1 MMHLLLLVLRPLD
14 LVMQPLVH
22 TEESD
27 HSDHEAELL
36 TPGLI
41 VFLTQAPSW
50 QI

>member
-1 MMHLLLLVLRPLD
+1 MQLLLRMLWPLD

-22 TEESD
+22 VEGAD

-41 VFLTQAPSW
+41 VFFTQAPSW

>member
-1 MMHLLLLVLRPLD
+1 MMHLLLFVLRPRA